1 MQNGKENT
9 YKLYVSVQNEITEA
23 YYELR
28 NTYSLNVLKKP
39 VNDLT
44 KEELKHVQD
53 AFPFILLEAE
63 TK

>member
-1 MQNGKENT
+1 
-9 YKLYVSVQNEITEA
+9 
-23 YYELR
+23 
-28 NTYSLNVLKKP
+28 VLKKP